1 LTEIKAEYRAS
12 VTFAACMG
20 NIIFKCPR
28 TGLNVQHW
36 LADEPPLDNSS
47 GSYEAVTCNACS
59 GLHFVNRSSG
69 KLVGEKEK

>member
-1 LTEIKAEYRAS
+1 
-12 VTFAACMG
+12 MG

-47 GSYEAVTCNACS
+47 GSYEAVSCNACS
-59 GLHFVNRSSG
+59 ALHFINRSSG
-69 KLVGEKEK
+69 KLVGEKEE